1 MKTKFCINCGTKLP
15 GVASFCSCC
24 GAKQISVNDHHID
37 ETDNVADMSR
47 TASVERQKQVKTS
60 TFNAKGLIPLIRNS
74 IVLLVAIAMLVMAF
88 MPITKFSF
96 DRFGYFS
103 GYIHIPK
110 SHVNISPIRAIDLM
124 FTSMKINLVDDREE
138 LYEDLYDNIE
148 DLREEHGE
156 AFDDLNEG
164 EDWEDI
170 SLSDRKEILA
180 ILDMIAYESYKVG
193 ISMENTSTAPQLYI
207 AGIASFVYIA
217 IAIALFVMAVLNLL
231 STFNIIK
238 SKKGSIWKW
247 TATLLAMI
255 PATVVLLNYLYYMTF
270 PSFTSDP
277 PSLAGTAVA
286 TLIISGSA
294 IFGIFVLR
302 LVFTTNRSVSAIVK
316 RSIVLAVSVT
326 VICLAFTPVLK
337 TSVKAKPSGSD
348 MERTFDYTVYAPLY
362 VDFGYYSDEEWEA
375 VEEYYN
381 KDEQEKIS
389 DLRSQISTFSHYD
402 KSGLRSESG
411 AMLNQGLVRSLYCY
425 YLGDNMRIVPILM
438 LAQTVAIIGA
448 AFIMWQMLCYLASG
462 TYNRAFVFTG
472 RILATVFGLIAV
484 AVNVTLAVFAS
495 SATVAYMPSEFE
507 FSITPGIFFFMG
519 FAIVMSVFPLSAK
532 HGPERDTIPASM
544 FDSSRYE
551 VTYTAASYTVTA
563 LEETVG
569 AQEAISENSVDEL
582 SIDNNKSSP

>member
-15 GVASFCSCC
+15 GVASFCPCC

-47 TASVERQKQVKTS
+47 TAPVERQKQVKTS

-88 MPITKFSF
+88 MPITKFSLGHYMYSS
-96 DRFGYFS
+96 D
-103 GYIHIPK
+103 YIPERYL
-110 SHVNISPIRAIDLM
+110 NISPIRAIDLM
-124 FTSMKINLVDDREE
+124 FTSMKNNPVDDREE

-148 DLREEHGE
+148 DLREEHGD
-156 AFDDLNEG
+156 AFDELNEG

-180 ILDMIAYESYKVG
+180 VLDMIAYESYKVG
-193 ISMENTSTAPQLYI
+193 MSMENKSAAPQLYI

-255 PATVVLLNYLYYMTF
+255 PATVVVLNYLYYMAF
-270 PSFTSDP
+270 PNFTADN
-277 PSLAGTAVA
+277 PSLAGTAIA
-286 TLIISGSA
+286 TLIISGA
-294 IFGIFVLR
+294 TIFGIFVLR

-362 VDFGYYSDEEWEA
+362 VDFGYYSDEKWEA

-381 KDEQEKIS
+381 KDEQEKKS
-389 DLRSQISTFSHYD
+389 DLRSRISAFSYYD
-402 KSGLRSESG
+402 KSELRSDSG
-411 AMLNQGLVRSLYCY
+411 VRLNCGLVQSLYCC
-425 YLGDNMRIVPILM
+425 YLGDDMRIVPILM

-495 SATVAYMPSEFE
+495 FATVAYMPSEFE
-507 FSITPGIFFFMG
+507 FSITSGIFFFMG

-582 SIDNNKSSP
+582 SVDNNKSSH